1 MFWDKS
7 SFGEIPMTIVIIA
20 GGRDYRPTQ
29 DSFSW
34 LNALHGRLTIDGVV
48 SGGATGAD
56 RFGEDWAR
64 VLNIPLKIMKAEWHN
79 YGFQAG
85 PIRNQQMADFLLLYH
100 QRAVLLFPGGRGT
113 ASMRN
118 IAKTSG
124 IAVYDFPS
132 LTPSP

>member
-1 MFWDKS
+1 
-7 SFGEIPMTIVIIA
+7 MTIVIIA
-20 GGRDYRPTQ
+20 GGRDYLPTQ

-85 PIRNQQMADFLLLYH
+85 PIRNRQMADFIAQYP

-113 ASMRN
+113 SSMRN
-118 IAKTSG
+118 VARLAG
-124 IAVYDFPS
+124 IDVYHFPS